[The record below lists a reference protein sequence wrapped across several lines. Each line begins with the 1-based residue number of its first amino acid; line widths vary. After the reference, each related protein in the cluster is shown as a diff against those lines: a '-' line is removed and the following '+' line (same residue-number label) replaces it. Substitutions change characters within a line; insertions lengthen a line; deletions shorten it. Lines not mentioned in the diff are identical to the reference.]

1 MEAILYIAITL
12 IAGLI
17 TAFIFILSQHK
28 EDVWKSIYRKWVDD
42 LWQDQRNM
50 TKLKICRET

>member
-28 EDVWKSIYRKWVDD
+28 EDVWKSIYRK
-42 LWQDQRNM
+42 
-50 TKLKICRET
+50 

>member
-1 MEAILYIAITL
+1 MKALLYIAITL

-42 LWQDQRNM
+42 LWQHQRNM
-50 TKLKICRET
+50 AKLKICRET

>member
-28 EDVWKSIYRKWVDD
+28 KDVWESIYRK
-42 LWQDQRNM
+42 
-50 TKLKICRET
+50 